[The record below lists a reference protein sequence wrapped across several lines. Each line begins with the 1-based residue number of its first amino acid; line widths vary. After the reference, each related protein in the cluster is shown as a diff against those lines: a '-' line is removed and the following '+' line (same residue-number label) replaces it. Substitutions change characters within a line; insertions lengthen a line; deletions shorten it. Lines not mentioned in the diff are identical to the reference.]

1 MVVSWEEVTRG
12 CKKQRGSYEVCGLR
26 TPETAAVHSSSQQIL
41 NEPRYV
47 KCGSPRRQGYRHLY
61 YSKHTNHQQGG
72 ECVGDGIVYKV
83 IREPP

>member
-41 NEPRYV
+41 KSPDMSSVAPRGD
-47 KCGSPRRQGYRHLY
+47 KGNRHLY
-61 YSKHTNHQQGG
+61 YSKHSNHQQGG
-72 ECVGDGIVYKV
+72 GCVGDGIVCKV
-83 IREPP
+83 IREPL